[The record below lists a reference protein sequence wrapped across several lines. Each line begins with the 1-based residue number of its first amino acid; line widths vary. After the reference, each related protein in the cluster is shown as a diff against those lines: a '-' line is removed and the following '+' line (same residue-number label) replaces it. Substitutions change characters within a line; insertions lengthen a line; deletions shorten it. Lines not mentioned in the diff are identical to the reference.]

1 MPGRKI
7 AKRKRHCL
15 EICNL
20 KLSKP
25 GKKDVGCHVKICST
39 ESSPSKLTDNVGT
52 QTEISFALSSQ
63 STLPEQVNT
72 AAMYE
77 TCEFSP
83 QKLHDFC
90 VNFTK
95 NKQDTRNA
103 EHA

>member
-1 MPGRKI
+1 MPGRNI

-25 GKKDVGCHVKICST
+25 GKKDVGCQVKICST

-52 QTEISFALSSQ
+52 QTEISFTLSSQ

-77 TCEFSP
+77 TANSLP
-83 QKLHDFC
+83 
-90 VNFTK
+90 K
-95 NKQDTRNA
+95 NCTISV
-103 EHA
+103 